1 MNVLVTGGAGYIGSV
16 LVDSLITEGHKV
28 KIIDDL
34 SNGFA
39 ENIHKSAVFIE
50 GSILDN
56 DILMKAIEGVE
67 VIFHLAAKIRVAEG
81 ENEPDLYKKVN
92 IDGTLNLLKLC
103 QKKGIKKFIFA
114 STAAV
119 YGDSKDYPITEKS
132 KEAPVN
138 VYGQT
143 KLEIDRYLFEN
154 AKLLGISSFSFRFF
168 NVGGAL
174 KNSDGKWL
182 RIKHEGATHL
192 IPSILHSSDVKP
204 LIINGNDWPTPD
216 GTPVRDF
223 VHVTDLVDA
232 LVKSLAHLEKVG
244 HTIINIGTATGST
257 VLEVVVAAES
267 VLGRKIH
274 YKFSKRR
281 AGDCFALVSSNE
293 AAKIVLDWEPTKS
306 LNEILG
312 DASAELIANN

>member
-16 LVDSLITEGHKV
+16 LVDRLITEGHKV

-34 SNGFA
+34 SNGFT
-39 ENIHKSAVFIE
+39 ENIHKNAVLFE

-56 DILMKAIEGVE
+56 DILTKAIEGVE
-67 VIFHLAAKIRVAEG
+67 VVFHLAAKIRVAEG
-81 ENEPDLYKKVN
+81 ESEPDLYKKVN
-92 IDGTLNLLKLC
+92 IDGSLNLLKLC

-154 AKLLGISSFSFRFF
+154 AQLLGISSISFRFF

-174 KNSDGKWL
+174 KNSD
-182 RIKHEGATHL
+182 
-192 IPSILHSSDVKP
+192 VNP
-204 LIINGNDWPTPD
+204 LLINGTDWPTSD

-257 VLEVVVAAES
+257 VLQVVVAAES

-274 YKFSKRR
+274 YKFSERR

-293 AAKIVLDWEPTKS
+293 AAKIVLGWKPTKS
-306 LNEILG
+306 LKEILK
-312 DASAELIANN
+312 DANSELTANN